1 MTRSASNLLS
11 LGLAAAALVGVC
23 SAKSANAQQDPE
35 AIRRRFLLT
44 IPTASS
50 RRAGLT
56 DLFRGA
62 PGTNTG
68 TPLAFGPGTGDFFV
82 GGGYQNETRGV
93 KRANGTFADNG
104 NDDGSISAG
113 FGLGDAND
121 GIGLTTIITSLST
134 FRSGFGNRTA
144 FSFQAF
150 RHITPTMAVAVG
162 VENAFISGG
171 GKTDGTDSWYGVAS
185 KVFQSPSSDM
195 EWLKAITV
203 SAGIGNGRYRTVGDV
218 SNGNKTVNVFGSVA
232 ALVHEQVSIIGDYT
246 GQDINVGLS
255 IVPFKKFPISV
266 TPALA
271 DLTGTA
277 SKSPRLIVGV
287 GIGMHF

>member
-1 MTRSASNLLS
+1 VNRSSSKLLS
-11 LGLAAAALVGVC
+11 LGLVAAVLTGIAAG
-23 SAKSANAQQDPE
+23 ANAQQDPE

-44 IPTASS
+44 IPTAPS
-50 RRAGLT
+50 RSAGLA

-62 PGTNTG
+62 PGTNTA
-68 TPLAFGPGTGDFFV
+68 TPLAFGPGLGDFFV
-82 GGGYQNETRGV
+82 GAGYQNETRGV
-93 KRANGTFADNG
+93 KAADGKLSANSRV
-104 NDDGSISAG
+104 DGSISAG

-134 FRSGFGNRTA
+134 FRSGVGSLLA

-150 RHITPTMAVAVG
+150 RNITPTMAVAVG
-162 VENAFISGG
+162 VENAFISGV
-171 GKTDGTDSWYGVAS
+171 GKSDGTDSWYGVAS
-185 KVFQSPSSDM
+185 KVFRSPSSDV

-203 SAGIGNGRYRTVGDV
+203 SGGIGNGRFRTVGDV

-255 IVPFKKFPISV
+255 LVPFKKFPISV

-287 GIGMHF
+287 GVGMHF